1 VETARWRGIL
11 DRMFAFLLPF
21 LLGLSFLMAQDPPT
35 TPARPMSWT
44 GVLDEAAFAAL
55 HDLKE
60 EKAPPLL
67 GRDIAFAGG
76 SGYLSRPPLGK
87 ATAAVIVLHEW
98 WGLNDHVKHWT
109 DRLAADGYD
118 ALAVDLYGG
127 KIATDREEA
136 LAAMQAVDEAAALAT
151 LRAAHRH
158 LVAKDGLA
166 AERTA
171 VIGWC
176 FGGAWSLRLAA
187 AEPELDACVLYYGRL
202 IEDSEALTAMRAP
215 VLGIFGDLD
224 TSIPPAAVTRFAGAM
239 RKAGKA
245 LEVRQ
250 YPAHHAFANPSG
262 ARYDKKHAAFAW
274 EETRAFLARH
284 LAPTA
289 PAGQFS
295 KGTRKLE
302 ATLPDGWQRGGD
314 RQMRLAT
321 FTHENGCECV
331 VSAFPGD
338 TGGLLANLNRWRGQ
352 LGQEALDAAA
362 VAALPKL
369 PILGRMA
376 TLIRIDG
383 GEGKG
388 SMLGAVAP
396 QAEETVFV
404 KLTGPT
410 AAVEAATPAFL
421 ALCRSLR

>member
-1 VETARWRGIL
+1 MLA
-11 DRMFAFLLPF
+11 ALLPVF
-21 LLGLSFLMAQDPPT
+21 LCLPTVMAQDSPT
-35 TPARPMSWT
+35 PPARAMSWT

-55 HDLKE
+55 HDLKD

-67 GRDIAFAGG
+67 GRDVEFAGG
-76 SGYLSRPPLGK
+76 RGYLSRPPLGK
-87 ATAAVIVLHEW
+87 ASATVIVLHEW

-118 ALAVDLYGG
+118 ALAIDLYGG
-127 KIATDREEA
+127 KIATDRDEA
-136 LAAMQAVDEAAALAT
+136 LAAMQAVDETAALAT
-151 LRAAHRH
+151 LRAAHRY
-158 LVAKDGLA
+158 ATANDGLA
-166 AERTA
+166 AERTG

-202 IEDSEALTAMRAP
+202 LEDSESLTAMRAP

-239 RKAGKA
+239 RKAGKS

-274 EETRAFLARH
+274 EEARAFLARH
-284 LAPTA
+284 LAP
-289 PAGQFS
+289 PASEGQFS
-295 KGTRKLE
+295 KGTRKLA
-302 ATLPDGWQRGGD
+302 ATMPEGWQRGGD

-321 FTHENGCECV
+321 FTHANGCECV

-352 LGQEALDAAA
+352 LGQAPMESAAIT
-362 VAALPKL
+362 ALPKL

-383 GEGKG
+383 EEGKG